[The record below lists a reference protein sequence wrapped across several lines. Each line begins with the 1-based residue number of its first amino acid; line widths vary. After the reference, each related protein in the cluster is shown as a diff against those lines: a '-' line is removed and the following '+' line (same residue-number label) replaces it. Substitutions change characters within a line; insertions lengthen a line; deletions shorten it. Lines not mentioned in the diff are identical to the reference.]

1 MKHLILLVVLFSSL
15 NLSAQDTMQL
25 ESPKHVYSSY
35 TDVKQT
41 YGLSF
46 YSDGSILYQS
56 DEYDYIKDKKVCNTF
71 KSIEEIKEL
80 QSDMIKVLKSKKTIT
95 GEKYTIKKGA
105 FSSVEIKIKG
115 IDRTYYFTKYALK
128 LFSKELKKF

>member
-41 YGLSF
+41 YGLNF

-56 DEYDYIKDKKVCNTF
+56 DEYDYIKDKNFVTPLN
-71 KSIEEIKEL
+71 
-80 QSDMIKVLKSKKTIT
+80 Q
-95 GEKYTIKKGA
+95 
-105 FSSVEIKIKG
+105 
-115 IDRTYYFTKYALK
+115 
-128 LFSKELKKF
+128 LKK